1 MRPGTVSAA
10 PRPFLA
16 LAPFAFVP
24 FALTFFA
31 LALSAISP
39 AEAESRAAA
48 GRSTAP
54 REGAP
59 LNLSDLSELWGHGV
73 EAAIESAYRDCFRTF
88 VVDDRIVTIRI
99 PFGENTDR
107 SELAGTEL
115 AVKGGGKAD
124 PAELWKGIAT
134 LLESEDF
141 HNYEKALDDG
151 NEKVIV
157 FDLVKRSW
165 EVSHDIYLVA
175 RARSGLYP
183 GLPHRPVVLS
193 TGQGTDTGAIY
204 DYLFAVGGLGMDCSG
219 FVWHALSTVARAGG
233 VDLAKALGRYTGAPT
248 RASTSL
254 YIGTWFFTPN
264 NKAFELVDDRISKLR
279 PADIIVFRDQN
290 GKPVHSAI
298 IQSIDRKNGIIR
310 YLQSTDEAPRDVR
323 GVHESFIGFDPAH
336 PEVRLSDL
344 SLVWSQRREAAF
356 DGEPASAFP
365 DDGSRFR
372 AWMNEGI
379 FAGTGLGGGFVVRVK
394 ALAPAIKKLSAKATK
409 R

>member
-1 MRPGTVSAA
+1 MRTKVVVAGL
-10 PRPFLA
+10 LA
-16 LAPFAFVP
+16 VFAV
-24 FALTFFA
+24 
-31 LALSAISP
+31 ALSAAASGTKGP
-39 AEAESRAAA
+39 APKA
-48 GRSTAP
+48 
-54 REGAP
+54 GAP
-59 LNLSDLSELWGHGV
+59 LNLSDLAELWGHGV

-88 VVDDRIVTIRI
+88 VINGRIVTIRI

-107 SELAGTEL
+107 SELAGTDL
-115 AVKGGGKAD
+115 SVKGGGKAD
-124 PAELWKGIAT
+124 PAELWNDIGT
-134 LLESEDF
+134 LLASEDF
-141 HNYEKALDDG
+141 HKYEQALDDG

-157 FDLVKRSW
+157 FDLAKRSW

-183 GLPHRPVVLS
+183 GLPHMPVVLS
-193 TGQGTDTGAIY
+193 TGQGTDPGAIY

-219 FVWHALSTVARAGG
+219 FVWHALSTVAKAGG
-233 VDLAKALGRYTGAPT
+233 LDLAKALGKYTRAPT
-248 RASTSL
+248 RATTAL

-279 PADIIVFRDQN
+279 PADIIVFRDQD

-310 YLQSTDEAPRDVR
+310 YLQSTDEAPREVR

-336 PEVRLSDL
+336 QDVRLSDL

-394 ALAPAIKKLSAKATK
+394 ALAPAIRKLAAAAQK

>member
-1 MRPGTVSAA
+1 VRS
-10 PRPFLA
+10 RSA
-16 LAPFAFVP
+16 LAALLAILFLPFVG
-24 FALTFFA
+24 
-31 LALSAISP
+31 
-39 AEAESRAAA
+39 AATGSKGA
-48 GRSTAP
+48 TPKA
-54 REGAP
+54 GAP

-88 VVDDRIVTIRI
+88 VIDGRIVTIRI

-107 SELAGTEL
+107 SELAGTDL
-115 AVKGGGKAD
+115 SVKGGGKAD
-124 PAELWKGIAT
+124 PAELWEGIGA
-134 LLESEDF
+134 LLESADF
-141 HNYEKALDDG
+141 HNYEQALDDG

-157 FDLVKRSW
+157 FDLSKRSW

-204 DYLFAVGGLGMDCSG
+204 DYLFAVGGLGLDCSG
-219 FVWHALSTVARAGG
+219 FVWHALSTVAKAGG
-233 VDLAKALGRYTGAPT
+233 VDLAKALGKYTGAPT
-248 RASTSL
+248 RATTSL

-279 PADIIVFRDQN
+279 PADIIVFRDQE

-336 PEVRLSDL
+336 QDVRLSDL

-379 FAGTGLGGGFVVRVK
+379 FAGTGRGGGFVVRVK
-394 ALAPAIKKLSAKATK
+394 ALAPAIRKLSAAAPK